1 MKPKKLTIFLITLYV
16 YYAWRK
22 NIEKKSEIVACILIN
37 IWGYMEFLPNEKCT
51 NRRNK
56 VCGLIEVKFVNTR
69 VLLGLFIKLCKFTR
83 PVSFDPFVSLRRSFQ
98 QQNLRGEEF
107 SPARA

>member
-1 MKPKKLTIFLITLYV
+1 MYVCMYV

-22 NIEKKSEIVACILIN
+22 NIEKKSEIVACIIIN
-37 IWGYMEFLPNEKCT
+37 IWGYMEILPNEKCT

-69 VLLGLFIKLCKFTR
+69 VLLGLFITLCKFTR
-83 PVSFDPFVSLRRSFQ
+83 PVSFDPFVSLKRNFQ